1 MVKLESMR
9 HTRERFVLA
18 DASKIGVV
26 TPVTFSR
33 FEDATLVTCGAVDPA
48 ISALSN
54 VVEVSA

>member
-1 MVKLESMR
+1 MR